1 MNSAD
6 DMMAAADVRLDGL
19 AAGETGTHTVT
30 LIGVDDGDNVQ
41 EFTFSYLL
49 RADEEVIERRRNVA
63 GANAK
68 ALAAKAGHKPK
79 PPPSADAAAGG
90 AGARPQTAGR
100 RR

>member
-19 AAGETGTHTVT
+19 SAGDTGTHTVT
-30 LIGVDDGDNVQ
+30 LIGVDDGDDVR

-49 RADEEVIERRRNVA
+49 RADEEVIERRRSVA
-63 GANAK
+63 SANSK
-68 ALAAKAGHKPK
+68 ALAAKAGHRPK
-79 PPPSADAAAGG
+79 PPPSADASGG
-90 AGARPQTAGR
+90 AGGRPQTAGR

>member
-19 AAGETGTHTVT
+19 SADDTGTHTVT
-30 LIGVDDGDNVQ
+30 LIGVDDGDNVR

-79 PPPSADAAAGG
+79 PPPSADASGG
-90 AGARPQTAGR
+90 AGGRPQTAGR